1 MLEIPESWD
10 TCQEELLTGC
20 GTNLRE
26 RNVLQTTKLKI
37 VGDLKSTLTTDV
49 EMQNLE
55 FALLVFRSCFDP
67 ASPHYAPFL
76 PFWNGNVDPVPLCVT
91 SI

>member
-10 TCQEELLTGC
+10 ACQEELLTGS

-49 EMQNLE
+49 EMQRVE
-55 FALLVFRSCFDP
+55 FAQLVSALLWSSISSLC
-67 ASPHYAPFL
+67 SLL
-76 PFWNGNVDPVPLCVT
+76 PFGKVM
-91 SI
+91 